1 MEFTGKLHMVD
12 LAGSEVR
19 RSSMKFPSLLDKS
32 YSDDACCYVWGQ
44 FLALQCAKSAGND
57 KSCPDAVARERERM
71 NINRSL
77 LTLGRVIT
85 VLKEKSLNKN
95 STARIPYR

>member
-1 MEFTGKLHMVD
+1 MVYYYRF
-12 LAGSEVR
+12 LSI
-19 RSSMKFPSLLDKS
+19 LLLTILLP
-32 YSDDACCYVWGQ
+32 CVVLIPP
-44 FLALQCAKSAGND
+44 FQCAKSAGND

-95 STARIPYR
+95 TNARIPYR

>member
-1 MEFTGKLHMVD
+1 MVYPYRF
-12 LAGSEVR
+12 LTI
-19 RSSMKFPSLLDKS
+19 LLLTILLL
-32 YSDDACCYVWGQ
+32 CV
-44 FLALQCAKSAGND
+44 ALISPFQCAKSAGND

-85 VLKEKSLNKN
+85 VLKEKSLNK
-95 STARIPYR
+95 STNARIPYR